1 MDTGVWEKETAMK
14 SRWITAVSLALVL
27 LTCGSV
33 ASALSYSNTLH
44 AGADGGLTATGSWSS
59 SDTKMF
65 YDVSHNQDTGLW
77 TYQYVLTIPNT
88 KATPGISNLE
98 LELSPTF
105 TEGNLKSGSTA
116 YSELGNLAANNGN
129 LGLAEDIFGI
139 KYETGDVPSY
149 AFSIVSDREPIW
161 VDFAAK
167 GGQQFVRNTGFGV
180 ADTDPLLLPYT
191 ATVLDHILG
200 PDTRVGGHE
209 TPVPEPL
216 TLVGVLMAGSVA
228 GAYLRRRRA

>member
-1 MDTGVWEKETAMK
+1 MDTGAWEKETAMK
-14 SRWITAVSLALVL
+14 TRWITAASLAFVL

-44 AGADGGLTATGSWSS
+44 AGAGGGLTATGSWSS
-59 SDTKMF
+59 SDTTMF
-65 YDVSHNQDTGLW
+65 YDVSFNLNTGLW
-77 TYQYVLTIPNT
+77 TYQYVLTIP
-88 KATPGISNLE
+88 KAPGISNLE

-105 TEGNLKSGSTA
+105 TADNLKPGSTA
-116 YSELGNLAANNGN
+116 YRELGNLAANPGN

-200 PDTRVGGHE
+200 PDTQVGSHE
-209 TPVPEPL
+209 MPVPEPL
-216 TLVGVLMAGSVA
+216 TFVGVLMAGSVA